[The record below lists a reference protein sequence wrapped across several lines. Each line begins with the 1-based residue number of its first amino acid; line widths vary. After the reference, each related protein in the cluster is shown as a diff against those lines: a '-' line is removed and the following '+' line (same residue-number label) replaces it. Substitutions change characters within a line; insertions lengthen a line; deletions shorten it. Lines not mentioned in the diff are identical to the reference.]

1 MEKHYT
7 KDELEMYRHGQM
19 SLLGRMQC
27 AAHLRE
33 CPDCRTL
40 LDELESDDEFVRE
53 LRDSIKAYREIGNST
68 VSKHPTH

>member
-27 AAHLRE
+27 SSHLRE

-40 LDELESDDEFVRE
+40 LDELESDDEFLRE
-53 LRDSIKAYREIGNST
+53 LRDSLKAYQEIDQPS

>member
-27 AAHLRE
+27 SSHLRE

-40 LDELESDDEFVRE
+40 LDELESDDEFVKE
-53 LRDSIKAYREIGNST
+53 LRDSLFRL
-68 VSKHPTH
+68 PTDKSVPEQIAA

>member
-19 SLLGRMQC
+19 SFLGRMQC
-27 AAHLRE
+27 TAHIRE

-40 LDELESDDEFVRE
+40 LDELESDDEFVKE
-53 LRDSIKAYREIGNST
+53 LRDSLKAYREIDSPSA
-68 VSKHPTH
+68 SKHPNH

>member
-27 AAHLRE
+27 SSHLRE

-40 LDELESDDEFVRE
+40 LDELESDDEFVKE
-53 LRDSIKAYREIGNST
+53 LRDSLKAYREIDQ
-68 VSKHPTH
+68 PTN

>member
-7 KDELEMYRHGQM
+7 KNELELYRHGEM
-19 SLLGRMQC
+19 SLLGRVQC

-53 LRDSIKAYREIGNST
+53 LRESLKAYGELDRRRASEL
-68 VSKHPTH
+68 KHS

>member
-27 AAHLRE
+27 SSHLRE

-40 LDELESDDEFVRE
+40 LDELESDDEFVKE
-53 LRDSIKAYREIGNST
+53 LRDSLKAYQEIEQSS

>member
-27 AAHLRE
+27 SSHLRE

-40 LDELESDDEFVRE
+40 LDELESDDEFVKE
-53 LRDSIKAYREIGNST
+53 LRDSLKAYQEIEQPSA
-68 VSKHPTH
+68 SKHPTH